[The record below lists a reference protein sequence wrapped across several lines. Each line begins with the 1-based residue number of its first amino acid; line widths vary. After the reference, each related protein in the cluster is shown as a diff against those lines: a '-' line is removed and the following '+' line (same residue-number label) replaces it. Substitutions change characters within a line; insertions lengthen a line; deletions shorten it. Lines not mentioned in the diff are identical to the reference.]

1 MATLEDTVYL
11 LVTTAEGFVALAA
24 DRLYP
29 VDFPQAPTYPA
40 ALYMVPSRAHTM
52 HMDGPSQLRK
62 SRVQVDTFALTYD
75 EALALANAIIDALSG
90 FKGWVDVPVTN
101 AAGQVIRT
109 DPVEVQGIFC
119 TIDRDE
125 PESGTRTSGP
135 KVRRRLLEFT
145 VWV

>member
-1 MATLEDTVYL
+1 MATLEDTIYAM
-11 LVTTAEGFVALAA
+11 VTQAPAFVALAA

-29 VDFPQAPTYPA
+29 VDFPQAPVYPA
-40 ALYMVPSRAHTM
+40 ALYMVPSRSHFM
-52 HMDGPSQLRK
+52 HMDGVTQLKRA
-62 SRVQVDTFALTYD
+62 RVQVDAFGETYD
-75 EALALANAIIDALSG
+75 AAVALADVIRDTLSG
-90 FKGWVDVPVTN
+90 WKGSVDVAVTN
-101 AAGQVIRT
+101 AAGAVIRV

-125 PESGTRTSGP
+125 PESGTRLSGP